1 MKALIESVSLL
12 IHAVSNGDMKAGKKK
27 SRPSVMLFYVFLGE
41 RTEQMRCIVDRFFLI
56 FKKRTIKA
64 GVILI

>member
-27 SRPSVMLFYVFLGE
+27 VGPVSCCFM
-41 RTEQMRCIVDRFFLI
+41 FFLV
-56 FKKRTIKA
+56 KELNK
-64 GVILI
+64 